1 MKQDTKKTITII
13 RKWGDDYIAIFPHEP
28 ANSSLYYTCQSYMH
42 IGQHHSCDPQGI
54 IEQSEHTNAPERQ
67 TAKYRDFVAELES
80 IGYNLDIR
88 KRIPSNSLDIRRNKL
103 AELYS

>member
-1 MKQDTKKTITII
+1 MKQDTEKTITII
-13 RKWGDDYIAIFPHEP
+13 RKWGDDYIAIFPHQSGTFSP
-28 ANSSLYYTCQSYMH
+28 YTCQSYMH
-42 IGQHHSCDPQGI
+42 TGQHGSCDPQGI
-54 IEQSEHTNAPERQ
+54 IEQSEHTNTLKRQ

-88 KRIPSNSLDIRRNKL
+88 QRLPSNSLDIRRKKL

>member
-1 MKQDTKKTITII
+1 MKQDTEKTITII
-13 RKWGDDYIAIFPHEP
+13 RKWGDDYIAIFPHELGT
-28 ANSSLYYTCQSYMH
+28 NSPYTCESYMH
-42 IGQHHSCDPQGI
+42 TGQHGSCDPQGI
-54 IEQSEHTNAPERQ
+54 IEQSEHTNTLKRQ

-88 KRIPSNSLDIRRNKL
+88 QRLPSNSLDIRRKKL